1 MSTVG
6 ERLRRRRKEL
16 GWSPTMVAER
26 AGLSR
31 RYLTEL
37 EAGRANPSLLKL
49 IRLARALRL
58 DLADWLD
65 LDLSSAAP
73 DRIALIGLRGA
84 GKTTVGR
91 LLALHLE
98 CPFVEIDRQVEENA
112 GLSLSEIFNLHGEP
126 FFRRLQGEALEESL
140 STLGACVIELGG
152 AAVED
157 PVLFERV
164 RSTCRTVWLRAAP
177 EEHIQRVLAQGDL
190 RPFQRH
196 PRALEE
202 LKVILAR
209 RAPAYGQADLV
220 VETDG
225 RSPEDVAQQIVAAC
239 FASRGL

>member
-1 MSTVG
+1 M
-6 ERLRRRRKEL
+6 
-16 GWSPTMVAER
+16 
-26 AGLSR
+26 
-31 RYLTEL
+31 
-37 EAGRANPSLLKL
+37 
-49 IRLARALRL
+49 
-58 DLADWLD
+58 
-65 LDLSSAAP
+65 
-73 DRIALIGLRGA
+73 
-84 GKTTVGR
+84 
-91 LLALHLE
+91 
-98 CPFVEIDRQVEENA
+98 
-112 GLSLSEIFNLHGEP
+112 
-126 FFRRLQGEALEESL
+126 
-140 STLGACVIELGG
+140 
-152 AAVED
+152 
-157 PVLFERV
+157 LFERV

>member
-1 MSTVG
+1 
-6 ERLRRRRKEL
+6 
-16 GWSPTMVAER
+16 MVAER

-49 IRLARALRL
+49 VRLARALRL
-58 DLADWLD
+58 ELGDWLD

-73 DRIALIGLRGA
+73 DRVALIGLRGA

-91 LLALHLE
+91 LLAMKLE
-98 CPFVEIDRQVEENA
+98 CPFVEIDRRVEEMA
-112 GLSLSEIFNLHGEP
+112 GLSLSEIFSLHGEP
-126 FFRRLQGEALEESL
+126 FFRRLQGEALEEAL
-140 STLGACVIELGG
+140 SSLGACVIELGG

-157 PVLFERV
+157 PTLFERV
-164 RSTCRTVWLRAAP
+164 RSTCRTVWLRAHP

-196 PRALEE
+196 PRALDE
-202 LKVILAR
+202 LKAILAR
-209 RAPAYGQADLV
+209 RAPAYGQADFV

-225 RSPEDVAQQIVAAC
+225 RSPDAVADAVATALG
-239 FASRGL
+239 SQNGPHLG